1 MCGRI
6 IQSGGPLRY
15 VVVDGMNVR
24 DRRVHDYSPRWNGA
38 PSQELL
44 VIRRNHKTGEVFARP
59 APLGPH
65 PELVCRPDGRPQA
78 DQRQVLDGA
87 RPSDLPRRVS
97 RARSGG
103 RLPKAEHQR

>member
-15 VVVDGMNVR
+15 VIVDGMNVR

-59 APLGPH
+59 APLGLIPNW
-65 PELVCRPDGRPQA
+65 CA
-78 DQRQVLDGA
+78 D
-87 RPSDLPRRVS
+87 PT
-97 RARSGG
+97 GG
-103 RLPKAEHQR
+103 RRPINGRC